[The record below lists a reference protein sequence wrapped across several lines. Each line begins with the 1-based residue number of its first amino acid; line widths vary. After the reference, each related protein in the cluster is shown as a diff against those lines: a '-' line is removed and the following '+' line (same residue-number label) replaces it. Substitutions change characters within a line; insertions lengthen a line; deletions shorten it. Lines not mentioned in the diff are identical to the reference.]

1 MRTVTS
7 RHSTG
12 TKKMRRGGAGKCP
25 FGGDGKCV
33 ISASTEA
40 LQIPFVD
47 ALNLEAELE
56 SLPAMIGLYNA
67 CTADL
72 MFVLTLMCY

>member
-1 MRTVTS
+1 MQLEFSIPVQRTS
-7 RHSTG
+7 RHAG
-12 TKKMRRGGAGKCP
+12 TKMVGRGGAGKCP

-33 ISASTEA
+33 IPASTEA

-56 SLPAMIGLYNA
+56 GLPAIIGLY
-67 CTADL
+67 TIK
-72 MFVLTLMCY
+72 